1 MLKHKTRNHNRNSP
15 MGTGHC
21 GVHRVLTTLLIVSLS
36 ELPRPLD
43 LPISTYSDPEGC
55 NSRAR
60 DLYMDN
66 HTLFH
71 STLTMV
77 ITIDSRPNILKLG
90 WGSTIYKYDLL
101 WL

>member
-1 MLKHKTRNHNRNSP
+1 MLKHKTRSCSSNKP
-15 MGTGHC
+15 MGTGNY
-21 GVHRVLTTLLIVSLS
+21 GGHRVLTTLLIVSLS

-43 LPISTYSDPEGC
+43 LLISTYSDPEGSR
-55 NSRAR
+55 SRAR

-71 STLTMV
+71 STLAMV

-90 WGSTIYKYDLL
+90 WGSTTYRYDLL